1 MKDSKDCEIR
11 GLGLHTCK
19 VRYMLFECFEKLVK
33 KSKISLV
40 DAFVRIFSSF
50 VLFFWSFWICCFGI
64 SIYTRDS
71 LYKINC
77 FFDCDYRVFLSFY
90 YTIFSSFTTGFPEGK
105 SK

>member
-11 GLGLHTCK
+11 GFGLHTCK

-50 VLFFWSFWICCFGI
+50 VLFFGVFG
-64 SIYTRDS
+64 YVV
-71 LYKINC
+71 L
-77 FFDCDYRVFLSFY
+77 VFQ
-90 YTIFSSFTTGFPEGK
+90 FTPVILFIK
-105 SK
+105 